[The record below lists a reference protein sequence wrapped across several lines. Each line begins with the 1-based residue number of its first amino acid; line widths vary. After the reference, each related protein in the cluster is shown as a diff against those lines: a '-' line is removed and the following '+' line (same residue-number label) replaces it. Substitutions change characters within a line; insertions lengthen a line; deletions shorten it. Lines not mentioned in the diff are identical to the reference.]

1 MSSDGTTPWQ
11 RMAMGDLC
19 SFKGGGA
26 FKQELQG
33 RSEGDIP
40 FIKVSD
46 MNDPANSRYI
56 RTAKH
61 WVEQGDLESIKSK
74 PHPAGAVVFAKIG
87 EALKANRFRVLTQAT
102 LIDNNM
108 MAAHAHEDVVDSQ
121 FLFYFLQGADLPAQ
135 ATGSALPY
143 LRARD
148 LKKLPV
154 EIPERP
160 EQRRIAWV
168 LGSLDD
174 KIELNRRIAKTL
186 EQIAATIFK
195 ARFVDFVGVEE
206 FEESELGPIPKG
218 WDIGALGDVLALK
231 VRRIQPSDETRR
243 RPYVPIDAIV
253 SKRLMLESWKPG
265 SEAKSSLVKFER
277 GDILFGAMRPY
288 FHKVCIAPF
297 AGTTRTTVFVLVP
310 KKPCYASFGALRLFQ
325 PDAIDYATRHSR
337 GSTIPYAKW
346 DGSLADMP
354 IVIPPE
360 DVLEEFERI
369 CNPLLNR
376 LLNFTHEQRLLARI
390 RDALLPKLISGQI
403 RVPEGF
409 GPDDAGEGAGEL
421 VVSDSQG
428 LTETAPSAA

>member
-1 MSSDGTTPWQ
+1 M
-11 RMAMGDLC
+11 
-19 SFKGGGA
+19 K
-26 FKQELQG
+26 
-33 RSEGDIP
+33 SEA
-40 FIKVSD
+40 
-46 MNDPANSRYI
+46 PARW
-56 RTAKH
+56 RR
-61 WVEQGDLESIKSK
+61 V
-74 PHPAGAVVFAKIG
+74 KIG
-87 EALKANRFRVLTQAT
+87 EIAEVVGGGTPKTSDDGNFEGIIPWITPKDLSSHQGRYIERGERSISEKGLTSSSARLLPANAVLVSTRAPIGYCAIAKVPLATNQGFRSLVIKDGHSPEFFYYLVKANTPT
-102 LIDNNM
+102 LE
-108 MAAHAHEDVVDSQ
+108 AHAS
-121 FLFYFLQGADLPAQ
+121 
-135 ATGSALPY
+135 GSTFKELSGGTF
-143 LRARD
+143 
-148 LKKLPV
+148 K
-154 EIPERP
+154 EIEFAIPPIE

-174 KIELNRRIAKTL
+174 KIELNRRIAETL
-186 EQIAATIFK
+186 EQIVAAIFK